1 MPMDLYS
8 VSKFIYSISVLR
20 VLISKEYSGS
30 VFLIGAC
37 NLIGIS
43 CYFLSFSNLT
53 SFLSAFSQWV
63 HLLATD
69 KKIDHDE
76 YQ

>member
-1 MPMDLYS
+1 MDLYS

-37 NLIGIS
+37 NLTGIS
-43 CYFLSFSNLT
+43 YSYFLSFSNLT

-63 HLLATD
+63 HLLTTD